1 MQYSQ
6 AELAAASDLP
16 ARGAREDRVALA
28 VQRFRVVIRAIQSHS
43 HSVIRQ
49 SGLSQ
54 AQLWL
59 LWEVFG
65 QPGLRVSELSQRLS
79 IKPATASNLLDK
91 VESKGLIRRERA
103 GPDQRVVQ
111 IYITAPGAELLSQA
125 PRPAQGALVDALGRL
140 DDCHLGQLNDGLAAL
155 LELLPRQHADAALQ
169 PLPPVDP

>member
-1 MQYSQ
+1 MPYLQ
-6 AELAAASDLP
+6 AELAAATDLP
-16 ARGAREDRVALA
+16 ARGARAERVALA
-28 VQRFRVVIRAIQSHS
+28 VQRFRIVIRAIQNHS
-43 HSVIRQ
+43 HSVLRQ

-65 QPGLRVSELSQRLS
+65 QPGMRVSELSQRLS

-91 VESKGLIRRERA
+91 VEGKGLIRRERA
-103 GPDQRVVQ
+103 GPDQRVVR
-111 IYITAPGAELLSQA
+111 IYVTPAGAELLSQA

-140 DDCHLGQLNDGLAAL
+140 DDSHLSQLNEGLEAL
-155 LELLPRQHADAALQ
+155 LALLPGQHADAAHL

>member
-1 MQYSQ
+1 MQQSK
-6 AELAAASDLP
+6 AELIAATDQP
-16 ARGAREDRVALA
+16 ARSAREDRVALA
-28 VQRFRVVIRAIQSHS
+28 VQRFRVVIRAIQTHS
-43 HSVIRQ
+43 HSVLRQ

-103 GPDQRVVQ
+103 GPDQRVVR
-111 IYITAPGAELLSQA
+111 IYITPEGAELLSRA

-140 DDCHLGQLNDGLAAL
+140 DDTYLGQLNEGLAAL
-155 LELLPRQHADAALQ
+155 QDLLHGRHADDAHQ